1 MLKVDTDGEFIFFK
15 EKFIMDT
22 YLAEHAYLGISV
34 KSVINDVVID
44 DAAFLQGEDIIFEE
58 FFSFIT
64 VDFTKTLVVNIIQC
78 NSVGCNNQWD
88 YFNRIWIDWRT
99 ACAKACARGF
109 FHL

>member
-44 DAAFLQGEDIIFEE
+44 DAAFLQGEDIQDYGESCIIHCYMKI
-58 FFSFIT
+58 SF
-64 VDFTKTLVVNIIQC
+64 LQM
-78 NSVGCNNQWD
+78 
-88 YFNRIWIDWRT
+88 
-99 ACAKACARGF
+99 
-109 FHL
+109 